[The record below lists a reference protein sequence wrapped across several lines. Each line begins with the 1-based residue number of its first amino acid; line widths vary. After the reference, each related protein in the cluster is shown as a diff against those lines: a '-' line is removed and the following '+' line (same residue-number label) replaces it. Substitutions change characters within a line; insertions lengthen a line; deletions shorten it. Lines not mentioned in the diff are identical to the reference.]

1 MVSEKEV
8 LAALGKVIDPE
19 IALSIVEMGL
29 IYSVQIDGKKVHVN
43 MTLTSPTCPMQ
54 SRLLA
59 MAEDAVA
66 SLVGKEN
73 TVIELVMEPRW
84 TPARMTPE
92 ARKKVGL

>member
-8 LAALGKVIDPE
+8 MEKLEKVLDPE
-19 IALSIVEMGL
+19 IGLNIVEMGL
-29 IYSVQIDGKKVHVN
+29 IYGVKISGRKVHVN

-54 SRLLA
+54 SRLLS
-59 MAEDAVA
+59 MAEEAVA
-66 SLVGKEN
+66 SLVGRDN

-84 TPARMTPE
+84 TPERMTPE